1 MLAGLYITRVNVPS
15 DGRDQED
22 SLDAVLINVTGRV
35 EEVLHKLIGVLLAN
49 HLASGVN
56 DGADVINELLALFGE
71 RLVVDT
77 ATRQSEH

>member
-1 MLAGLYITRVNVPS
+1 M
-15 DGRDQED
+15 
-22 SLDAVLINVTGRV
+22 TGRV

-56 DGADVINELLALFGE
+56 DGANIINELLALLGE